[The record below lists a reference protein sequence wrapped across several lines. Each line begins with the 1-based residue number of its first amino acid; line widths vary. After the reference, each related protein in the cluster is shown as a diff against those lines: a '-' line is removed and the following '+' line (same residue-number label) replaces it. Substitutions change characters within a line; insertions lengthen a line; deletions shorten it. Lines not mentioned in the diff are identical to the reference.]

1 MTRLNLD
8 QLSTFLA
15 VVRLDGVRRAAL
27 GLHLTQPAVTARIR
41 NLETTLGC
49 RLFDRDATGMH
60 LTKRGELLLRHAE
73 KFEHLAQMVEQDVV
87 DPQGVEG
94 HLRLGISETI
104 AQSWLPEL
112 VARMHARFPR
122 LQIELNVDITI
133 NLRAGLLNREID
145 LAVLLG
151 PVSDFSVDNIVLPGV
166 PLVWYVS
173 ARAPQDTDPAAYLKR
188 PVLTFAR
195 NTRPYR
201 ELKEM
206 LHDRVGPDVSLFPSS
221 SLSASFRLVEANLGI
236 AVLPRDLGRD
246 LVAQGRIREFDPGW
260 VPPPLQFSA
269 SYVGEARGRMVEI
282 AARTAREVAIAWQG
296 DKAD

>member
-15 VVRLDGVRRAAL
+15 VVRLGGVRRAAL
-27 GLHLTQPAVTARIR
+27 GLHLTQPAITARIR
-41 NLETTLGC
+41 NLETSLGC
-49 RLFDRDATGMH
+49 MLFDRDATGMR

-73 KFEHLAQMVEQDVV
+73 KFEHLAQRVEQDVV

-94 HLRLGISETI
+94 HLRLGVSETI
-104 AQSWLPEL
+104 AQSWLPDL
-112 VARMHARFPR
+112 VTQLHDRFPR

-145 LAVLLG
+145 LALLLG
-151 PVSDFSVDNIVLPGV
+151 PVSDFLVDNIVLPGV
-166 PLVWYVS
+166 PLAWYVS
-173 ARAPQDTDPAAYLKR
+173 AGAPADMTPEAYLRR

-206 LHDRVGPDVSLFPSS
+206 LHDRVGTDVSLFPSS
-221 SLSASFRLVEANLGI
+221 SLSACFRLVEANLGV

-246 LVAQGRIREFDPGW
+246 LVAAGRIRTFDPGW

-269 SYVGEARGRMVEI
+269 TYVGEARGRIVEI
-282 AARTAREVAIAWQG
+282 AARTAREIAIAYQG
-296 DKAD
+296 DKIN